1 MLVDWQERIPC
12 ICQRRSK
19 VGKEILNID
28 TARFV
33 MNLKNPSEKQR
44 LHNQTETKEFV
55 IEESVNRA

>member
-1 MLVDWQERIPC
+1 
-12 ICQRRSK
+12 